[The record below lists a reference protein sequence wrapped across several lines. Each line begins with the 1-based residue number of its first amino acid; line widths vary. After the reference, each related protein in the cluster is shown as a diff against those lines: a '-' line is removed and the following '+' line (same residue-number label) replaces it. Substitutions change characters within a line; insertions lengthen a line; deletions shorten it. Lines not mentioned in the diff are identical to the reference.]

1 MSGLPGA
8 IGGLPGVGLARA
20 LGLTIALLATPPVA
34 AEARQE
40 VRPSEAD
47 ATTAARGAVEDTTTG
62 IRGGPAEGVA
72 DTAATVP
79 DDTARIDGFTR
90 ASSRAQRKLE
100 DRFLSVPSPA
110 GVAETS
116 GWLASAPHMAGTPR
130 QARLADSLAGR
141 LRGMGFEVEV
151 ERFEVHLPHPDSL
164 ALELV
169 APDRRPLDPRE
180 SADLPGPYAWSWNA
194 YSADGTARGPV
205 VYANYGR
212 AEDYRA
218 LASAGIDVEG
228 RIVLARYGAVYRG
241 VKVRE
246 AEKRGAAGVVLYTDP
261 AEGGFAD
268 GDTLPA
274 GPHRPVGSVQR
285 GTVSYLWRH
294 PGDPLTPGRPARPGV
309 PRLSPDSARNLPGIP
324 VLNVDAARGR
334 TILAALGGPEG
345 PGGFQGGWPGPYRLG
360 PGPAELRMTVRQDA
374 RQRPV
379 RNVLARLPGRE
390 EGTIVVGV
398 HFDAWVRGGVDPH
411 SGTGAVLEIARGL
424 SALREE
430 GWRPRR
436 TILLA
441 FWGGEEFGAAGSTE
455 FVEARRRWLA
465 ENAVAYF
472 NVDVLTAGALDVSGS
487 PSLRELVWDA
497 ARQVED
503 PMEGRSLA
511 AVWRDAR
518 TETGASRPALGP
530 LGVGSDWTAFFHH
543 AGVPSLQWTMNG
555 RGTYAVYHSA
565 LDDAGYLRSHADSAL
580 LYTPRMAGVM
590 GVAALRLAQADAL
603 PFDYRRYAQRV
614 SQMVDSLASG
624 QPAGRLDTLRTAAR
638 QMRTAAAG
646 LHRERRRALAR
657 SDTAGLSR
665 LNRLLPRV
673 EGTLLRGA
681 DDAGAPARDDGR
693 GWYRHLVYGS
703 DPATGYGALPLPA
716 LQLER
721 ATGGAGAAPS
731 IGELAAALRRAAAV
745 LRRASP

>member
-1 MSGLPGA
+1 M
-8 IGGLPGVGLARA
+8 GGLPAVGLVPAV
-20 LGLTIALLATPPVA
+20 GLTVALLTTPPVA

-40 VRPSEAD
+40 TRPAEAD
-47 ATTAARGAVEDTTTG
+47 TTTAACEAV
-62 IRGGPAEGVA
+62 AEAAVP
-72 DTAATVP
+72 DTAVDEATATAVP

-90 ASSRAQRKLE
+90 ASSRAQRELE
-100 DRFLSVPSPA
+100 DRFLAVPSPA

-169 APDRRPLDPRE
+169 APARRSLDPRE

-261 AEGGFAD
+261 ADGGFAD

-274 GPHRPVGSVQR
+274 GPHRPAGSVQR

-309 PRLSPDSARNLPGIP
+309 PRLPPDSARNLPGIP
-324 VLNVDAARGR
+324 VLNVDAVQGR
-334 TILAALGGPEG
+334 TILEALGGTEG
-345 PGGFQGGWPGPYRLG
+345 PGRFQGAWPEPYRLG
-360 PGPAELRMTVRQDA
+360 PGPAELRLTVRQDA

-465 ENAVAYF
+465 ENAVAYL

-497 ARQVED
+497 ARRVED
-503 PMEGRSLA
+503 PVEGRSLA
-511 AVWRDAR
+511 AVWREAR
-518 TETGASRPALGP
+518 TDTGASRRPALRP

-603 PFDYRRYAQRV
+603 PFDYRRYAKRV
-614 SQMVDSLASG
+614 SQMVDSLAG
-624 QPAGRLDTLRTAAR
+624 GRADGRLDTLRTAAR
-638 QMRTAAAG
+638 KMLTAAAG
-646 LHRERRRALAR
+646 VHRERRRALTR
-657 SDTAGLSR
+657 NDTAGLSR

-673 EGTLLRGA
+673 EGALLRGA
-681 DDAGAPARDDGR
+681 DDSGTPAPHDGR

-716 LQLER
+716 LQPER
-721 ATGGAGAAPS
+721 ATGGAGAEPS

-745 LRRASP
+745 LRQASP